1 MPYKYD
7 SEKKFYINDE
17 KDYQFIQALLR
28 SGQTRGSIRN
38 QYLLSRRLI
47 EIIELDLMSFE
58 EFIECPLTGKRFKEI
73 PLAHIKDL
81 GYNDRDDFCLKNN
94 CKLLTFAVHCSRSNG
109 NKKQKLSEESKQ
121 KIREKTTGRKHSQE
135 TLDKLS
141 EMTAGDKN
149 PAKRLDVRRKIK
161 ENHASN
167 NPELWEKTVEK
178 IRNKQKGRKFTEDH
192 KRKLAEAKMR
202 SKKYGSK
209 AQRIAFEYI
218 RRFLKHKNISVFGN
232 DHNPFIGCSKNYSV
246 DMSIPQYKIAIE
258 WDGFWHWDNVNE
270 KTHKSIL
277 TAQQRDIIK
286 EKVLQDKG
294 WFLIRIKDNNKDSSN
309 NKAYAIEKCREFIP
323 IILQA
328 IESQPASEDWES
340 DYKNKDYIKIN
351 LRDLMERIHCKKCN
365 LWIMKRGNKTGLC
378 RSCWEK

>member
-149 PAKRLDVRRKIK
+149 PAKRLDVRKKIK

-178 IRNKQKGRKFTEDH
+178 IRNKQKGKKLTENH
-192 KRKLAEAKMR
+192 KIALAEGKRR
-202 SKKYGSK
+202 SLKHGSK
-209 AQRIAFEYI
+209 AQRIAFEFI
-218 RRFLKHKNISVFGN
+218 RRFFKHKNIAVFGN
-232 DHNPFIGCSKNYSV
+232 DHQPFIGCGKNYSM
-246 DMSIPQYKIAIE
+246 DISIPEYKISIE
-258 WDGFWHWDNVNE
+258 WDGFWHWDMENSMIEN
-270 KTHKSIL
+270 
-277 TAQQRDIIK
+277 DI
-286 EKVLQDKG
+286 
-294 WFLIRIKDNNKDSSN
+294 
-309 NKAYAIEKCREFIP
+309 
-323 IILQA
+323 
-328 IESQPASEDWES
+328 
-340 DYKNKDYIKIN
+340 
-351 LRDLMERIHCKKCN
+351 
-365 LWIMKRGNKTGLC
+365 NKTMDRDAIKMGQVNLAE
-378 RSCWEK
+378 RAE